1 MFREFEHC
9 TAWTDA
15 MYNGASFIGLIEY
28 QPKRYGGEVTVLWVI
43 DPSCVCE
50 REAEDAA
57 ERMLCAILDIHP
69 ERGVLY
75 ADGIPL

>member
-15 MYNGASFIGLIEY
+15 MYSGAGFIGLIEY
-28 QPKRYGGEVTVLWVI
+28 QPKRYGGEVTVLWVF
-43 DPSCVCE
+43 DPNCICE
-50 REAEDAA
+50 REAENAA
-57 ERMLCAILDIHP
+57 ERMLQAILDIHP

-75 ADGIPL
+75 ADGVPL

>member
-1 MFREFEHC
+1 MFREFQHC

-15 MYNGASFIGLIEY
+15 MFCGASFVGLIEY
-28 QPKRYGGEVTVLWVI
+28 QPKRHGSRVTVLWVI
-43 DPSCVCE
+43 DPNCVCE
-50 REAEDAA
+50 REAESAA
-57 ERMLCAILDIHP
+57 ERMLQAILDIHP